1 MSGNR
6 ITNEALTWLNTPYHH
21 MANLRGVGVDCAMF
35 LVEVFKQLG
44 AVPVDL
50 DPRPYPH
57 DWHMHRG
64 EERYLAWLDK
74 YADRVP
80 ADQVQPGDVVT
91 FKFGRC
97 VSHAGIVI
105 DWPLIIH
112 AYRDNDVVILSDV
125 SRSDALMERL
135 EIFFRVRE

>member
-6 ITNEALTWLNTPYHH
+6 ITTEALTWLNTPYHH
-21 MANLRGVGVDCAMF
+21 MANIRGVGVDCAML

-44 AVPVDL
+44 AVPADL

>member
-6 ITNEALTWLNTPYHH
+6 ITTEALTWLNTPYHH

-44 AVPVDL
+44 AVPPDL